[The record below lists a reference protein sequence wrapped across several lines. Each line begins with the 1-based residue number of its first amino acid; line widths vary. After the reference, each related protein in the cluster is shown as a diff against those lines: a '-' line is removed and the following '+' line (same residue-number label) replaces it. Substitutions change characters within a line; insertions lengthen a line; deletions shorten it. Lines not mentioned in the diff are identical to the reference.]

1 MNMAEDFPSRQTSR
15 DGHTQNCSASDTETS
30 PAGNHCS
37 CHTLSTADHAYR
49 NANNLCTPMPKQSSI
64 WGTSKYTAAYPTVY
78 YSIPLFTHSFCV
90 IMRPFLYPSTCPV
103 IRPSVRPSALPS
115 STIRLHRSTITGRSK
130 YLNIPS
136 Q

>member
-49 NANNLCTPMPKQSSI
+49 NANNLCTAMPKQFSI

-103 IRPSVRPSALPS
+103 IRPSVRPHFPCNY
-115 STIRLHRSTITGRSK
+115 RSLK
-130 YLNIPS
+130 YNTSPQINNYWQVKVP
-136 Q
+136 